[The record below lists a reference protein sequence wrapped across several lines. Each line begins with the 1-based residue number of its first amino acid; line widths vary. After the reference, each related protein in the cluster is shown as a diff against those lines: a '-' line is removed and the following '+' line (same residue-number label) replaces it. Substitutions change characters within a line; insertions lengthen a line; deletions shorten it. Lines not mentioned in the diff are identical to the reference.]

1 MDESERK
8 PMTRMTDTSHGR
20 RHYERK
26 HVLLGGRFLRGVE
39 TVSCLVTDI
48 SANGARIMLD
58 RCPDGDRL
66 GALHIDR
73 FGLFAG
79 ELRWS
84 DDGSAGIRFLDR
96 SEEHTSELQ
105 SLMRISYAVFCS
117 KKKQSDNSDTKTYIH
132 ATHISTHTLNNNLS

>member
-8 PMTRMTDTSHGR
+8 HMTRMTDTSHGR

-96 SEEHTSELQ
+96 PSTVAA
-105 SLMRISYAVFCS
+105 AVAAVLPFTGMGEALA
-117 KKKQSDNSDTKTYIH
+117 D
-132 ATHISTHTLNNNLS
+132 AV